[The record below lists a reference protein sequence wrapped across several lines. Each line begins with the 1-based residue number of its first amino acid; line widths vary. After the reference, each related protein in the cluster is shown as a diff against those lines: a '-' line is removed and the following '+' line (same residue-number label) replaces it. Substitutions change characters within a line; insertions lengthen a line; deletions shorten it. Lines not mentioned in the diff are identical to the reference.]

1 VPRFALVLGIA
12 SLACS
17 LSIAGFFVGVP
28 LGLLAVLLSWGPS
41 VAEPGSRT
49 RRLGQ
54 RSLVVGAMGLVAGL
68 AVWFI
73 HVRAAQTAYSIPTR
87 DELHRGFD
95 QAVGTMSAP
104 LPGAPARAN
113 AAPPPGA
120 QPAKDAR

>member
-1 VPRFALVLGIA
+1 MLGIA

-41 VAEPGSRT
+41 VADPGTRT
-49 RRLGQ
+49 RRMGQ
-54 RSLVVGAMGLVAGL
+54 RSLVVGAIGLVAGL

-73 HVRAAQTAYSIPTR
+73 HVRAAQTAYQIPAR
-87 DELHRGFD
+87 DELHRSFD
-95 QAVGTMSAP
+95 EAVRSATAP
-104 LPGAPARAN
+104 LPGAPARAM

-120 QPAKDAR
+120 QPAKDTHGR